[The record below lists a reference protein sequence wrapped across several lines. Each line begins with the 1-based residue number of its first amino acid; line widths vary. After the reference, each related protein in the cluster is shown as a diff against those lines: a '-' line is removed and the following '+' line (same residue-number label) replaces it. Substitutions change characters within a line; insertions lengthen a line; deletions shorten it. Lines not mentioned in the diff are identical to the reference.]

1 MFESDVVDWDAA
13 ETLAAAARA
22 KTQANE
28 SEVERLILGAHFADL
43 YPSPAMIPGDKTLP
57 GRERGMIY
65 GGPGCPGVAEFAVAE
80 YAVVMGVSPE
90 TAAKDIGQALS
101 LRHRHPR
108 TWAAVMARAATA
120 WKARLIA
127 TECLP
132 LSVEAAAIV
141 DRKVAGIIDSVTSQQ
156 LKNIVKAAIWE
167 ADPEAARAKAEQKA
181 RERGVWISRSDDHG
195 TTTMF
200 IKAATGTI
208 LRLYATITQ
217 LADALAAL
225 GDTDTLDQR
234 RAKATEILSEPALA
248 DKLLQVA
255 QYLAAH
261 PEATTHTP
269 ADDAA
274 TATTHA
280 TAGDD
285 AAADAAAASDHA
297 AADATDATDA
307 VATDV
312 VASANGAG
320 QASTDQRTQTDQ
332 PAETAEAAEASL
344 AEDDTEPEVTADG
357 QLASDLFLADEP
369 GTNTEADR
377 DTPHPSQPGH
387 PLDQRQSTRP
397 PGQAGSTDVKEL
409 IYGMGAAGRHDLAA
423 KLAAI
428 KHATDTTTTDTNA
441 GTPGTSSGIPGTGTN
456 SGTTGIGTTGVGSG
470 ATRRRPGRTK
480 LYVHL
485 TDETLLAGGGIT
497 RVEGFGPALAPKLA
511 ELLGHDQIIVQ
522 PVIDLNEHINVNAY
536 EIPQRL
542 RERIKL
548 AFPVEQFPY
557 GPGETTNSTDL
568 DHITPFDPT
577 GPPGPPGQTNTLN
590 LQPLRRISHRV
601 KTHAPGWTVE
611 RIDDHT
617 IEWTTPHG
625 YKFRVDHT
633 GTHLVAE
640 PLLRPRIRLVGEAE

>member
-1 MFESDVVDWDAA
+1 MARALVCGRSIAERSIEHMFESDVVDWDAA

-261 PEATTHTP
+261 PEAATP
-269 ADDAA
+269 ADPTDAR
-274 TATTHA
+274 
-280 TAGDD
+280 
-285 AAADAAAASDHA
+285 
-297 AADATDATDA
+297 DATDATDA
-307 VATDV
+307 PEF
-312 VASANGAG
+312 
-320 QASTDQRTQTDQ
+320 DQ
-332 PAETAEAAEASL
+332 PVETSGPQVAQSAETAETDLAA
-344 AEDDTEPEVTADG
+344 DDTEPEVTADG

-369 GTNTEADR
+369 SVDTEADR
-377 DTPHPSQPGH
+377 DTPHPSRAGH

-397 PGQAGSTDVKEL
+397 PRQAGSTDVKEL

-428 KHATDTTTTDTNA
+428 KHAADTNATSA
-441 GTPGTSSGIPGTGTN
+441 GTPGTGTSSGLPGTSTS
-456 SGTTGIGTTGVGSG
+456 SGATGIGTTGVGSG

-497 RVEGFGPALAPKLA
+497 RVEGFGPVLAPQTRRTPRPRPDHHPA
-511 ELLGHDQIIVQ
+511 RHRPQRTHQ
-522 PVIDLNEHINVNAY
+522 R
-536 EIPQRL
+536 QRL
-542 RERIKL
+542 RNPPTPPRTHQTRLPRRTIPL
-548 AFPVEQFPY
+548 RPRRNHQQHRPR
-557 GPGETTNSTDL
+557 PHPTLRPHRTTRPNQ
-568 DHITPFDPT
+568 HPQPPTPAANQ
-577 GPPGPPGQTNTLN
+577 PPGQDPRARVDGQAHRRPHHRMDDTPR
-590 LQPLRRISHRV
+590 LQIPRRPHR
-601 KTHAPGWTVE
+601 HAPGRRAAAAASHPPSW
-611 RIDDHT
+611 
-617 IEWTTPHG
+617 
-625 YKFRVDHT
+625 
-633 GTHLVAE
+633 
-640 PLLRPRIRLVGEAE
+640 

>member
-217 LADALAAL
+217 LADALAAV
-225 GDTDTLDQR
+225 DETAATEPLDQR
-234 RAKATEILSEPALA
+234 RAQATEILSNPALA

-255 QYLAAH
+255 QYLATH
-261 PEATTHTP
+261 PEATTPTP
-269 ADDAA
+269 TNNTTDTADENATDPTATNAAATTDAA
-274 TATTHA
+274 VSTNRAAHTNSARTNQPPQTSHHA
-280 TAGDD
+280 
-285 AAADAAAASDHA
+285 
-297 AADATDATDA
+297 
-307 VATDV
+307 
-312 VASANGAG
+312 
-320 QASTDQRTQTDQ
+320 QTDQ
-332 PAETAEAAEASL
+332 PAEANHSAATSQPRTDRPTQPDDADQPDQHTERAERGETTGASL
-344 AEDDTEPEVTADG
+344 VADDTEPEVTADG
-357 QLASDLFLADEP
+357 EFVSDLFLADEP
-369 GTNTEADR
+369 EHQHR
-377 DTPHPSQPGH
+377 S
-387 PLDQRQSTRP
+387 RP
-397 PGQAGSTDVKEL
+397 
-409 IYGMGAAGRHDLAA
+409 
-423 KLAAI
+423 
-428 KHATDTTTTDTNA
+428 
-441 GTPGTSSGIPGTGTN
+441 
-456 SGTTGIGTTGVGSG
+456 
-470 ATRRRPGRTK
+470 
-480 LYVHL
+480 
-485 TDETLLAGGGIT
+485 
-497 RVEGFGPALAPKLA
+497 
-511 ELLGHDQIIVQ
+511 
-522 PVIDLNEHINVNAY
+522 
-536 EIPQRL
+536 
-542 RERIKL
+542 
-548 AFPVEQFPY
+548 
-557 GPGETTNSTDL
+557 
-568 DHITPFDPT
+568 
-577 GPPGPPGQTNTLN
+577 
-590 LQPLRRISHRV
+590 
-601 KTHAPGWTVE
+601 
-611 RIDDHT
+611 
-617 IEWTTPHG
+617 
-625 YKFRVDHT
+625 
-633 GTHLVAE
+633 
-640 PLLRPRIRLVGEAE
+640 